1 MKWILA
7 TPKLTVIRMWFL
19 AFTFIVAPAH
29 ADDFETVGDVLTL
42 VTPLGTAAYVAYLRD
57 WPGMKM
63 YAWTFGATMA
73 TTFTLQF
80 TTNEERPNG
89 HGHSFPSGHT
99 SAVAAPAA
107 YIHLRYGLKKAILPL
122 IATGI
127 TAASRV
133 EANRHH
139 VHDVLASVG
148 FSYIFAW
155 IFTKEPYTKNNLDVM
170 PVMGDYY
177 GVIIRLTF

>member
-1 MKWILA
+1 
-7 TPKLTVIRMWFL
+7 
-19 AFTFIVAPAH
+19 
-29 ADDFETVGDVLTL
+29 
-42 VTPLGTAAYVAYLRD
+42 
-57 WPGMKM
+57 
-63 YAWTFGATMA
+63 MA